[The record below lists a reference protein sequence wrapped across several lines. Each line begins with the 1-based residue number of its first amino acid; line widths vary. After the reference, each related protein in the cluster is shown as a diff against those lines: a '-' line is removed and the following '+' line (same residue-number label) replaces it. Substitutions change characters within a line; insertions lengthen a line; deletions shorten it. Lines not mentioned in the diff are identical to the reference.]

1 MKESDGRTVNWI
13 QKTTWG
19 QCGQYVLATTM
30 ELPLMTGLPENTARG
45 MRLRSIDH
53 LRGLIMIL
61 MALDHTRD
69 YFSLAHFNPLD
80 LGQTTTA
87 LFLTRWITHFCAP
100 LFILL
105 SGISTELSLYRSGN
119 KASQARLLLV
129 RGALLIFLEL
139 TWVRIL
145 GWDFGL
151 DQSSISVGVIWAIGW
166 SMITLSVLIFLPR
179 IAILIFSLVLL
190 GGHNTL
196 DDVSPERFG
205 SLAWLWQI
213 FHTGGHIPLWGQQT
227 FHPYYPL
234 IPWVGLMS
242 LGYSMGPLFHRGKV
256 TRERVLVGVG
266 SLLTL
271 GFLSLRGLHGYGD
284 SHDWNAEGSLLH
296 QALSFLDCT
305 KYPPSLHYLLM
316 TVGPG
321 LILLA
326 ILERTFPERQPVL
339 ATFGEVPLFFYLIH
353 LPLIHGLAV
362 LWDLGVYGTALWQFN
377 WPINGGHLKPP
388 IDHGLPLLG
397 VYLVTCLIIMLLYP
411 LCRWYSQRKRQRTHP
426 LLRYL

>member
-1 MKESDGRTVNWI
+1 MITSTLFASQSKASDGGRI
-13 QKTTWG
+13 
-19 QCGQYVLATTM
+19 
-30 ELPLMTGLPENTARG
+30 TA
-45 MRLRSIDH
+45 IDH

-69 YFSLAHFNPLD
+69 YFSDAHFNPLD

-87 LFLTRWITHFCAP
+87 LFLTRWMTHFCAP

-105 SGISTELSLYRSGN
+105 SGISTELSLQRGGS
-119 KASQARLLLV
+119 KTAQARLLLI

-139 TWVRIL
+139 TWVRIF

-151 DQSSISVGVIWAIGW
+151 DQTSISVGVIWAIGW
-166 SMITLSVLIFLPR
+166 SMITLSGLIFLPR
-179 IAILIFSLVLL
+179 IWILIFSLILI
-190 GGHNTL
+190 GGHNAL
-196 DDVSPERFG
+196 DGVRPEQFKD
-205 SLAWLWQI
+205 LAWLWQI
-213 FHTGGHIPLWGQQT
+213 LHTGGHIPLWGQTT

-234 IPWVGLMS
+234 IPWLGLMS
-242 LGYSMGPLFHRGKV
+242 LGYAMGPLFHVGKV
-256 TRERVLVGVG
+256 SRERSLVLIGA
-266 SLLTL
+266 LLTL
-271 GFLSLRGLHGYGD
+271 AFLCLRWQHGYGD
-284 SHDWNAEGSLLH
+284 SHDWTHEGSVLH

-326 ILERTFPERQPVL
+326 ILDRTFPERQPVL

-353 LPLIHGLAV
+353 LPLIHGLVV
-362 LWDLGVYGTALWQFN
+362 LWDLGVYGTALWQFS
-377 WPINGGHLKPP
+377 WPINPSHLKPP
-388 IDHGLPLLG
+388 VDHGLPLPG

-411 LCRWYSQRKRQRTHP
+411 LCRWYSQRKQQRTHT